1 MSVAKWFFVL
11 SAFNG
16 LLAVALG
23 AFGAHALKAK
33 LTAAMLGVWQTAVQ
47 YQMYHALA
55 LFGVGLLAMHFPG
68 NTLLRVSGYLFVLGI
83 IFFSGSLYA
92 LSLSGVRWLGAITPI
107 GGVLFLAG
115 WAALA
120 WAMFS
125 ARTF

>member
-47 YQMYHALA
+47 YQFYHLLA
-55 LFGVGLLAMHFPG
+55 LLLVALLLHQGWRSVWLVASGWAFVAGL
-68 NTLLRVSGYLFVLGI
+68 VLFC
-83 IFFSGSLYA
+83 GSLYLLA
-92 LSLSGVRWLGAITPI
+92 LGGPRWLGPITPLGGLTFMI
-107 GGVLFLAG
+107 GWLCLLV
-115 WAALA
+115 AALKL
-120 WAMFS
+120 
-125 ARTF
+125 